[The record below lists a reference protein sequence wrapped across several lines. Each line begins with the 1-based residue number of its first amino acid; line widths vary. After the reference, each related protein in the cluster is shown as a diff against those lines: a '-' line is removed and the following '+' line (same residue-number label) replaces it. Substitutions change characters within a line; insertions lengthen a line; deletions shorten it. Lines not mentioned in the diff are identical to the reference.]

1 MELTDVQFK
10 ERVYDYE
17 DSQVKYDRP
26 VVVDFYTDWCTACKA
41 LNPALDRIAQ
51 KFEGIV
57 DVVKVNITKS
67 DDLVSALNIQGVP
80 TLLFFQPG
88 RKGPTQT
95 LVGATTSAL
104 VEKTIAEYL
113 L

>member
-10 ERVYDYE
+10 ESVYDYE
-17 DSQVKYDRP
+17 AAQVKHDKP
-26 VVVDFYTDWCTACKA
+26 VVVDLYTDWCVACKS
-41 LNPALDRIAQ
+41 LSPALDRMAQ

-57 DVVKVNITKS
+57 DIVKVNITKA
-67 DDLVSALNIQGVP
+67 DALASALDIQGVP
-80 TLLFFQPG
+80 TLLFLQPG
-88 RKGPTQT
+88 RSNPTQT
-95 LVGATTSAL
+95 LVGATTPAL

>member
-10 ERVYDYE
+10 ESVFDYE
-17 DSQVKYDRP
+17 DFQVKSNKP
-26 VVVDFYTDWCTACKA
+26 VVVDLYTDWCTACKS
-41 LNPALDRIAQ
+41 LSPALDRVAQ

-57 DVVKVNITKS
+57 DVVKVNITRS
-67 DDLVSALNIQGVP
+67 DALASALDIQSVP
-80 TLLFFQPG
+80 TLLFLQPG

-95 LVGATTSAL
+95 LVGTTTPAL